1 METESEMETKTWILI
16 CETESCENFGIPI
29 ELETPATYFI
39 CGPCEKEITNF
50 TDKIQ

>member
-1 METESEMETKTWILI
+1 MEMEGEMETKIWILT
-16 CETESCENFGIPI
+16 CETQGCENAGIPI

-50 TDKIQ
+50 TAVVE